1 MLADYFTK
9 PLQGNLFRRLR
20 EVIMGWKHIDT
31 LKDMTPPVSKER
43 VEIPKKQDFRLI
55 EHSDVTSPT
64 EEREPTEDGRSV
76 TYADIVQ
83 RERRQQIE

>member
-1 MLADYFTK
+1 MIADFFTK

-31 LKDMTPPVSKER
+31 LKDMTPPASKER

-55 EHSDVTSPT
+55 EHSDVVSPD
-64 EEREPTEDGRSV
+64 EEREPLATNRHV

-83 RERRQQIE
+83 IRT